1 MRTGTWER
9 GSSTTATGSVKFS
22 SSGVASLND
31 KINNIHQSLVCSLT
45 AVDSSWSVSTT
56 VERCVNTY
64 MEVIFSIRPI
74 VCEAQIRSNLCLK
87 PPHLSNDLSFLSSFS
102 RATSSS
108 AVSEILEEIRLY
120 TLVTALCAATAYLL
134 STSDGPKG
142 PLIGPIFLHASH
154 EMLHLYEHVDV
165 DFPDASSL
173 VIRMFQAGA
182 LHTDGK
188 LRPSLQLFGAALR
201 LGEQMQLQNPRS
213 LQGLDTLEIRLR
225 VMAFRTLRISAR
237 YHREV
242 ENHPISICDP
252 PWSALKCLDNEPD
265 LSLMMVS
272 PSPMGTSPVYES
284 QILVA
289 FNLFEKLWVKA
300 SDILTDLECFIR
312 LEQRGAFTI
321 ATLLESH
328 RDYFLEPYSAFLGV
342 LDQLPA
348 FLHSPDL
355 VELPDSAVTAIER
368 RNFWIQRTNLFVHY
382 HCLRMLI
389 LNRFAQHGLATL
401 IGVQSTDTMI
411 ALRKTEIAYDMNAF
425 VTSAPFDSLWVNGE
439 ACVSCV
445 HLSQHQEVFSV
456 CLFSHP

>member
-1 MRTGTWER
+1 
-9 GSSTTATGSVKFS
+9 
-22 SSGVASLND
+22 
-31 KINNIHQSLVCSLT
+31 
-45 AVDSSWSVSTT
+45 
-56 VERCVNTY
+56 
-64 MEVIFSIRPI
+64 
-74 VCEAQIRSNLCLK
+74 
-87 PPHLSNDLSFLSSFS
+87 
-102 RATSSS
+102 
-108 AVSEILEEIRLY
+108 
-120 TLVTALCAATAYLL
+120 
-134 STSDGPKG
+134 
-142 PLIGPIFLHASH
+142 
-154 EMLHLYEHVDV
+154 
-165 DFPDASSL
+165 
-173 VIRMFQAGA
+173 
-182 LHTDGK
+182 
-188 LRPSLQLFGAALR
+188 
-201 LGEQMQLQNPRS
+201 
-213 LQGLDTLEIRLR
+213 
-225 VMAFRTLRISAR
+225 
-237 YHREV
+237 
-242 ENHPISICDP
+242 
-252 PWSALKCLDNEPD
+252 
-265 LSLMMVS
+265 
-272 PSPMGTSPVYES
+272 
-284 QILVA
+284 VA